1 MSRLRFSRQDGVVL
15 VITLF
20 VLVAMSITAVILFR
34 KIDIATLIA
43 GNIAFK
49 QGTTLAADLGVEAA
63 RTWLN
68 ANSGL
73 SLESNQ
79 TGSAYFASF
88 PYNSNPALQVDFHGR
103 DASTTNDF
111 DWTTAAT
118 VTRPV
123 NDPYTISYVIHRLCD
138 APGKP
143 TSVACQRSA
152 VGGVTLSTKGTP
164 SYGGYAIAAA
174 TQVYYQVTVRISGP
188 RNTVSHV
195 QAILN

>member
-1 MSRLRFSRQDGVVL
+1 MSHLRISRQEGVVL

-34 KIDIATLIA
+34 KVDIATLIA

-49 QGTTLAADLGVEAA
+49 QGTTLAADRGVETA
-63 RTWLN
+63 RAWLN
-68 ANSGL
+68 ANTGL
-73 SLESNQ
+73 TLESNQ
-79 TGSAYFASF
+79 SAGGYFASY
-88 PYNSNPALQVDFHGR
+88 PYNSNPALQIDFHGR
-103 DASTTNDF
+103 DSNTSNDF
-111 DWTTAAT
+111 DWSTAAT
-118 VTRPV
+118 VTPDL
-123 NDPYTISYVIHRLCD
+123 NDPYTIDYVIHRLCD

-152 VGGVTLSTKGTP
+152 IGGADLSTRGTP

-174 TQVYYQVTVRISGP
+174 TQVYYQVTVRVRGP
-188 RNTVSHV
+188 RNTSSFV